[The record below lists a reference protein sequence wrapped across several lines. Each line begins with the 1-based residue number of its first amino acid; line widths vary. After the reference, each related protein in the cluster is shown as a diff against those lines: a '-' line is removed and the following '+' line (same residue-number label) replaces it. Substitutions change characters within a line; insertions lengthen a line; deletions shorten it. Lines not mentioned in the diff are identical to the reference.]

1 MKKII
6 LTMVLLAVVCSIL
19 SGCIHWETPAAYE
32 LLQDPSNIQSIR
44 IYAEKDTLYDY
55 SDPNEPCGE
64 LLGEIAP
71 EQFTVFT
78 QELTALPFIK
88 QHLIILFPV
97 ALDPNFYYFGP
108 IVKIEYG
115 DGSCELISCAIQNQ
129 FTVNE
134 KYPDAFR
141 CHLDDEP
148 WLAFLQNWVDL
159 SVTNK

>member
-6 LTMVLLAVVCSIL
+6 SFAVLLAIVSTIL
-19 SGCIHWETPAAYE
+19 TGCIHWETPVAYE
-32 LLQDPSNIQSIR
+32 LLQVPANIKSIR
-44 IYAEKDTLYDY
+44 IYNENDSSYDY
-55 SDPNEPCGE
+55 SDPNDPCGE

-71 EQFTVFT
+71 EQFTAFT

-97 ALDPNFYYFGP
+97 AFDPNFYYFGP

-115 DGSCELISCAIQNQ
+115 DGSCELISCAVQNQ

-148 WLAFLQNWVDL
+148 WLAFLQNWIDL
-159 SVTNK
+159 PNSSN